1 MVKCNI
7 CDKYYK
13 RIDAVH
19 LPSKHNI
26 TVDKYL
32 ELFPGSEVISKNT
45 IEKYAAAQKIYASA
59 NPDKMKL
66 RSKKGKQT
74 ITPEQQKKTLDAM
87 AAARFANYNE
97 IYGPD
102 SIRNKKISDKTTERW
117 LNYTTTEKSEITK
130 KSAKTTR
137 EQLGESAYL
146 EMMANKSL
154 KGYKTLVKNGRG
166 SKWEAE
172 MISNL
177 ANMFPD
183 TIADYQVGGRWYDAF
198 IPSKNLLVEFDGD
211 FWHPKTLDECQYDL
225 QIRNYHND
233 QTKNKIALDNGF
245 KLVRIRQSESDKIM
259 EIR

>member
-74 ITPEQQKKTLDAM
+74 ITPEQQKKTLD
-87 AAARFANYNE
+87 
-97 IYGPD
+97 
-102 SIRNKKISDKTTERW
+102 
-117 LNYTTTEKSEITK
+117 
-130 KSAKTTR
+130 
-137 EQLGESAYL
+137 
-146 EMMANKSL
+146 
-154 KGYKTLVKNGRG
+154 
-166 SKWEAE
+166 
-172 MISNL
+172 
-177 ANMFPD
+177 
-183 TIADYQVGGRWYDAF
+183 
-198 IPSKNLLVEFDGD
+198 
-211 FWHPKTLDECQYDL
+211 ECQYDL

>member
-7 CDKYYK
+7 CNKYYK

-32 ELFPGSEVISKNT
+32 ELFPGSEVISKDT
-45 IEKYAAAQKIYASA
+45 VEKYSTAQTTYAANNA
-59 NPDKMKL
+59 DKMKL
-66 RSKKGKQT
+66 RAKKAKKT
-74 ITPEQQKKTLDAM
+74 ITPEQQKKSLDAM
-87 AAARFANYNE
+87 AAARFAQYDK
-97 IYGPD
+97 IYGTD
-102 SIRNKKISDKTTERW
+102 SIRNKKISEKTTNRW
-117 LNYTTTEKSEITK
+117 SNYSTTEKSDITK

-172 MISNL
+172 MISKL

-183 TIADYQVGGRWYDAF
+183 AIADYQVGGRWYDAF

-211 FWHPKTLDECQYDL
+211 FWHPKTLDDCQYDL

-245 KLVRIRQSESDKIM
+245 ELVRIRQSESDKIM